1 MERDMTRELTKSERR
16 VGVVLNYICV
26 AAIAFLVHIGSV
38 YGWDVRVRLA
48 GIFAALGL
56 GIATF
61 IRVYWRTRLWQL
73 AHSSFV
79 KLDERQVQIVYE
91 SLRYSYMIFTILC
104 LVVVYINA
112 VVERGHVPILVA
124 AAILYLAHTLPVA
137 VLAWKEKE
145 VLIGG

>member
-1 MERDMTRELTKSERR
+1 MEWEVKREMSRSERR
-16 VGVVLNYICV
+16 AGVVVNYFSV
-26 AAIAFLVHIGSV
+26 TAIAFLVHVGAV
-38 YGWDVRVRLA
+38 YGWDARLRLA

-61 IRVYWRTRLWQL
+61 IRVYWMTRLWQL
-73 AHSSFV
+73 VHSSFV
-79 KLDERQVQIVYE
+79 KLDERQVQVVYE

-104 LVVVYINA
+104 LVVVYINS

-124 AAILYLAHTLPVA
+124 AGILYLAHTLPAA

-145 VLIGG
+145 ILIGG

>member
-1 MERDMTRELTKSERR
+1 MEWEVKREMSRSERR
-16 VGVVLNYICV
+16 AGVVVNYFSV
-26 AAIAFLVHIGSV
+26 TAIAFLVHVGAV
-38 YGWDVRVRLA
+38 YGWDVRLRLA

-73 AHSSFV
+73 VHSSFV
-79 KLDERQVQIVYE
+79 KLDERQVQVVYE

-104 LVVVYINA
+104 LVVVYINS

-124 AAILYLAHTLPVA
+124 AGILYLAHTLPAA

-145 VLIGG
+145 ILIGG

>member
-1 MERDMTRELTKSERR
+1 MKELTKSERR
-16 VGVVLNYICV
+16 VGVGLNYICV
-26 AAIAFLVHIGSV
+26 IAIAFLVHVGNV
-38 YGWDVRVRLA
+38 YGWNLRLRLA
-48 GIFAALGL
+48 GIFVALAL

-104 LVVVYINA
+104 LVVVYINS

-124 AAILYLAHTLPVA
+124 AGILYLAHTLPAA
-137 VLAWKEKE
+137 VLAWREKE
-145 VLIGG
+145 VMIGG